1 MVEQVAQ
8 TSGPGMS
15 LDNAFAL
22 FILMLVAQVP
32 ILVTAIVAFLKN
44 RQAITENT
52 RITKHGST
60 VAGENAKEA
69 AEATKETKQAVE
81 GINKKLNGGIDDAVM
96 KAIKP
101 LQVCLDAHVEKDA
114 KDLAEIKTKFD
125 ELFKYAHDRNHDM
138 LNAMQTLTMQNELI
152 LEKLKDKK

>member
-1 MVEQVAQ
+1 MVEQIAQ

-32 ILVTAIVAFLKN
+32 VLVTAIVAFIKSK
-44 RQAITENT
+44 QAMKENKEELQENT
-52 RITKHGST
+52 RITQYGST
-60 VAGENAKEA
+60 VAGKTAQ
-69 AEATKETKQAVE
+69 ETQKAVE
-81 GINKKLNGGIDDAVM
+81 GLNKKLNGGIDDAVQ
-96 KAIKP
+96 KGIEP
-101 LQVCLDAHVEKDA
+101 LRIALDLHTEKDA
-114 KDLAEIKTKFD
+114 KDLAEIKTRFE